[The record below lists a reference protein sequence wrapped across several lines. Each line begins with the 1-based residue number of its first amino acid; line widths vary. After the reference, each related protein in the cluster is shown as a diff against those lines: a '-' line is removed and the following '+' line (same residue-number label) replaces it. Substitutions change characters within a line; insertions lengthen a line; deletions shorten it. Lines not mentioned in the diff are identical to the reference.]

1 MDKRREKQLILETIM
16 ELERPFSISFLFLR
30 LEEKGVYN
38 KTFVLEI
45 LDYLCET
52 GWVRHSEII
61 DDCWAYQF
69 VGKKIS

>member
-1 MDKRREKQLILETIM
+1 MDKRKQKKIILETIM

-30 LEEKGVYN
+30 LEEKGVKN

-52 GWVRHSEII
+52 GWVRYSEVI

-69 VGKKIS
+69 VGRKIS